1 MYQQINLYQPI
12 FRKQRQI
19 FSATTLAQVLG
30 IVAAALLLLYGYGLL
45 QVRGLEG
52 EVVQLEGR
60 EQALITQLARIDPTQ
75 NQHRRTEV
83 EEELKKLNAAL
94 LTQQRLID
102 VLREQPLGSQTG
114 FSGYLAALGRERTP
128 ELWLTQFAINGSTGA
143 LELAG
148 RSTRPELVPEYLQRL
163 GREQALTGQRF
174 DALRDRARHGERRSR
189 VSRDEPGGGADRG
202 RPRGEAQAMKER
214 IAKDPRDHRP
224 LELARAAVPVRRG
237 ARDPRRNV
245 GSRAGGPARCP
256 QAQATQKMEA
266 IKTRLQTLDAALDST
281 ATGMS
286 EGMPAQLDQLTALRD
301 RVAAGDQEV
310 RAFTS
315 DLVDPREMRHVLE
328 ELLRRQSGLKLVSAT
343 NLPAKSLV
351 EDDAEPS
358 VAKDD
363 GA

>member
-30 IVAAALLLLYGYGLL
+30 IVAAALLLLYGYGLF

-60 EQALITQLARIDPTQ
+60 EKALTTQLARIDPSQ
-75 NQHRRTEV
+75 NQHRRAEV

-94 LTQQRLID
+94 VTQQRLID
-102 VLREQPLGSQTG
+102 VLRERPLGSQSG

-174 DALRDRARHGERRSR
+174 DALEIEHDAEKGEAVFRATSKAAELTA
-189 VSRDEPGGGADRG
+189 ADRDARR
-202 RPRGEAQAMKER
+202 RP
-214 IAKDPRDHRP
+214 
-224 LELARAAVPVRRG
+224 
-237 ARDPRRNV
+237 
-245 GSRAGGPARCP
+245 
-256 QAQATQKMEA
+256 
-266 IKTRLQTLDAALDST
+266 
-281 ATGMS
+281 
-286 EGMPAQLDQLTALRD
+286 
-301 RVAAGDQEV
+301 
-310 RAFTS
+310 
-315 DLVDPREMRHVLE
+315 
-328 ELLRRQSGLKLVSAT
+328 
-343 NLPAKSLV
+343 
-351 EDDAEPS
+351 
-358 VAKDD
+358 
-363 GA
+363 